1 VVSIAAAAVH
11 TIVCGTVV
19 VVVVVVVEESWGIAA
34 IVDLGMRAS
43 HVDPVRPR
51 TPPIE
56 AGTKGGPRLRP
67 LR

>member
-1 VVSIAAAAVH
+1 VVSIAATAVH
-11 TIVCGTVV
+11 TIVCGT